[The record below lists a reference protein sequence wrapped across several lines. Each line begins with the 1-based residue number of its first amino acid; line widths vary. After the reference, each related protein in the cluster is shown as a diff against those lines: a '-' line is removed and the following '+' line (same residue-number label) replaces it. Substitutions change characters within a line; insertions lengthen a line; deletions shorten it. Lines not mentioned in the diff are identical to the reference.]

1 MSKLNVLT
9 ATATDLKKA
18 YEEGSLTIESTII
31 EYLHQISTCNG
42 YLRALIATAPEKLL
56 LERARLLDKE
66 RLDGNVRGPLH
77 GIPVI
82 VKDNI
87 ATHPDLGME
96 TTAGTFALVGS
107 RVRVGASIMKQLDE
121 AGVII
126 IGKANLSE
134 LSNFRGA
141 QMPGGWSAVGGL
153 TQSPYV
159 VGGKKWDDGNC
170 GHSSAGGSSSGSCS
184 GVAAGFAPVSIG
196 TDTNGSILVPA
207 TRHDV
212 YALKPTL
219 GLISQDGICPISSDF
234 DSAGPIAK
242 CATDIAIMM
251 DALVDPNKLSEI
263 PQGSYIPFLTRS
275 FEGIRIGVLNPS
287 EWRMP
292 PTTLFPNASAEAQ
305 TVNTFIPHWRV
316 HKY

>member
-1 MSKLNVLT
+1 MAKLNVLT

-18 YEEGSLTIESTII
+18 YEEGSLTTESTVIA
-31 EYLHQISTCNG
+31 YLHQISTYNG
-42 YLRALIATAPEKLL
+42 YLHAMIATAPEKLL
-56 LERARLLDKE
+56 LERATLLDKE
-66 RLDGNVRGPLH
+66 RLDGKIRGPLH

-82 VKDNI
+82 IKDNM

-107 RVRVGASIMKQLDE
+107 RVRDGASAINQLYE
-121 AGVII
+121 AGAII

-134 LSNFRGA
+134 LSNFRGF

-159 VGGKKWDDGNC
+159 VGGKRWDDGFN
-170 GHSSAGGSSSGSCS
+170 GHSSTGGSSSGSCS
-184 GVAAGFAPVSIG
+184 SVAAGFAPVSIG

-242 CATDIAIMM
+242 CATDIAILM
-251 DALVDPNKLSEI
+251 DALVDPNRSSEI
-263 PQGSYIPFLTRS
+263 PQGGYTPYLTKS
-275 FEGIRIGVLNPS
+275 FNGIRIGVLNPS

-292 PTTLFPNASAEAQ
+292 PATLFPVASAEAQ
-305 TVNTFIPHWRV
+305 MVNTLIPR
-316 HKY
+316 